1 TVAYTGDGL
10 ATVVQAVVAQRDI
23 TIVDVDTIRAVSR
36 LVATV
41 IHGETVVIED
51 AVAGRNTAVAAQVN
65 VLGEFQGQR
74 VAIGFHA
81 DVVGAGDV
89 GGTAFNLECA
99 AQIGVRAAAAV
110 AGVVDAVANQA
121 LLHVVQLAAIDRIRA
136 AIADVTVGHV

>member
-1 TVAYTGDGL
+1 GSVSNFRTACRNHRLVTGTVINDK
-10 ATVVQAVVAQRDI
+10 
-23 TIVDVDTIRAVSR
+23 TIRV
-36 LVATV
+36 
-41 IHGETVVIED
+41 ED
-51 AVAGRNTAVAAQVN
+51 AVAGGDTAVSAKVN

-89 GGTAFNLECA
+89 GGTAFNLECV
-99 AQIGVRAAAAV
+99 AQVGVRAAAAV

-136 AIADVTVGHV
+136 ATADVTVGH